1 MSKRLVVDS
10 SILIG
15 LSRRRTLEEYLLRRK
30 KEGYQVLIPK
40 AIKRELIDE
49 PKKLA
54 REIRAKSPVLADKI
68 LQSQEVSALLLR
80 VGESFSSQAE
90 G

>member
-10 SILIG
+10 SVLII
-15 LSRRRTLEEYLLRRK
+15 LSRRGTLEAYLQRRK
-30 KEGYQVLIPK
+30 KEGYEVLIPK
-40 AIKRELIDE
+40 AIARELIDE

-54 REIRAKSPVLADKI
+54 TRSRP
-68 LQSQEVSALLLR
+68 
-80 VGESFSSQAE
+80 SSRRLPQAPLTDQ